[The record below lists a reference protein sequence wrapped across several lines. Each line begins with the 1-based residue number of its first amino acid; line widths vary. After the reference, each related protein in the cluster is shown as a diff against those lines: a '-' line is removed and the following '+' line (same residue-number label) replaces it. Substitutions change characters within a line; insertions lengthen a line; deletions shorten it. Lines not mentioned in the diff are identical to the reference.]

1 MADDAGFDAFY
12 LTTRNRLLG
21 QLTLLTNDRELAQ
34 DVLQEAYIR
43 AWQRWGRVSRL
54 EDPAAWVRT
63 VAWRESI
70 SRWRRGR
77 VACRA
82 RHRVAEHDVAAD
94 PMTEQ
99 AMDVRSALAALPEGQ
114 RLVLVLHEMCDL
126 TVDQVAAQTGLA
138 PGTVKTRLMRGR
150 AALAQLLAAGG
161 QEVGDVRPA

>member
-34 DVLQEAYIR
+34 DVLQEAYVK

-70 SRWRRGR
+70 SRWRRSR
-77 VACRA
+77 VAWRA
-82 RHRVAEHDVAAD
+82 RHRTAEQDVAAD
-94 PMTEQ
+94 PMIEQ

-150 AALAQLLAAGG
+150 AALAELLAPGE
-161 QEVGDVRPA
+161 QEVRDARPA

>member
-21 QLTLLTNDRELAQ
+21 QLTLLTNDREVAQ

-77 VACRA
+77 VAWRA